1 MALVKCKE
9 CGKEVSE
16 TANTCPHCGAKN
28 PGITPAKVGKGCL
41 GVFVFAL
48 IISTVI
54 YLSEDKLKLNNF
66 ISKLETQLN
75 NKPATV
81 FSFGGDNENFC
92 SVSVNHDFFKSQNGE
107 FSNVRRNELQFDMS
121 CNTLGNYYVISSNHD
136 TYAKVKFYGRSETP
150 KTIYAN
156 IDAKLTTPDG
166 DYLFVSGSDIAV
178 SLHED
183 SDTKAVEKSEQ
194 LNESDDVHVFSDPKF
209 NEFKGFTDC
218 KLARLIVK
226 DYMPL
231 MMSLGQ
237 LIESKP
243 TYQQA
248 NEWKINSNFDAKIS
262 QIESKYPRHYN
273 VYFTNAQLAAGLNVR
288 VGQLWR
294 EVFFSLRSTDNNGP
308 IKSDQ
313 WSMVESELNQIMTSC
328 KAEFDK

>member
-150 KTIYAN
+150 NTIYAN
-156 IDAKLTTPDG
+156 IDAKLTTIDG
-166 DYLFVSGSDIAV
+166 DSLFVSGSDIAV
-178 SLHED
+178 NLE
-183 SDTKAVEKSEQ
+183 
-194 LNESDDVHVFSDPKF
+194 
-209 NEFKGFTDC
+209 
-218 KLARLIVK
+218 
-226 DYMPL
+226 
-231 MMSLGQ
+231 
-237 LIESKP
+237 
-243 TYQQA
+243 
-248 NEWKINSNFDAKIS
+248 
-262 QIESKYPRHYN
+262 
-273 VYFTNAQLAAGLNVR
+273 
-288 VGQLWR
+288 
-294 EVFFSLRSTDNNGP
+294 
-308 IKSDQ
+308 
-313 WSMVESELNQIMTSC
+313 
-328 KAEFDK
+328 